1 MLAEQGKLADL
12 VEPNLSIPKRPLP
25 APKVAKNTKKQESGN
40 KKKRG
45 RSKVKKRR

>member
-12 VEPNLSIPKRPLP
+12 VEPNLSVPKRPLP
-25 APKVAKNTKKQESGN
+25 APKVAKNVKKENNN
-40 KKKRG
+40 KKRRG